1 MTAALSV
8 QPATIFPESALP
20 VRKSVRRL
28 RWFIA
33 AFEHQV
39 DEIAA
44 ETGNVFDVN
53 RNRLAATF
61 VEWLRAFEAQKPSA
75 DTDRLPYVGFAA
87 GLMLRTLVRQKPLTV
102 LAMPSDCDR
111 SNPAYYWPEGYV
123 YVAFCLNVRA
133 LVLEQDFHEKQA
145 LVPALSEARTWW
157 SFRENVAE
165 DANLAIAF
173 LDLFAGEEPNWSMPD
188 KFQPA
193 AVRALASRFYRQVEK
208 GPKGI
213 S

>member
-1 MTAALSV
+1 MNTLV
-8 QPATIFPESALP
+8 ATPQASIFAGSSLP

-39 DEIAA
+39 EAIAA
-44 ETGNVFDVN
+44 ETGNTFEID
-53 RNRLAATF
+53 RKLLPATF
-61 VEWLRAFEAQKPSA
+61 VEWLRAFEAQKPQS
-75 DTDRLPYVGFAA
+75 DTDRLPYVSFAA
-87 GLMLRTLVRQKPLTV
+87 GLMLRTFVRHKPLRVT
-102 LAMPSDCDR
+102 AMPTGCDR

-188 KFQPA
+188 KFQPG

-208 GPKGI
+208 APKGI